1 MDLMPQPF
9 FLINFCFNSQ
19 PLSYGAV
26 SDGVQNFPW
35 HSYYAPKAF
44 ALSPYEYMRIHL
56 QQLKERNINR
66 AVYVKYY
73 VFYYIIILYYVILC
87 MNFQVSYR

>member
-9 FLINFCFNSQ
+9 FLINFCFISQ

-26 SDGVQNFPW
+26 SDEVQNFQW
-35 HSYYAPKAF
+35 HSYYTPKAF

-56 QQLKERNINR
+56 QHLKKYINR

-87 MNFQVSYR
+87 MNFQVSYK